1 MTKAF
6 WFAFAGAAL
15 SVMFAAWAA
24 PMTEDPRQFFLV
36 AVFWNV
42 LGIGI
47 VGTPIDLRRGAK

>member
-6 WFAFAGAAL
+6 WFACAVAAM
-15 SVMFAAWAA
+15 SVMVAAGLA